1 MSRRLNSE
9 RLPTTRTGVLK
20 MYDNIAYL
28 IKDGART
35 YDTYLNE
42 HIATTRRM
50 VYVQPRSVYNSEFYN
65 ASILGLHPSITLT
78 LTNREDYEGEK
89 LVEFE
94 GKTYEVIRAD
104 WKAQRDSITLV
115 LEEKTN
121 PGTSAPTP
129 TTTETTEGN

>member
-1 MSRRLNSE
+1 
-9 RLPTTRTGVLK
+9 

-28 IKDGART
+28 LKYGEKT
-35 YDTYLNE
+35 YDAYLNE
-42 HIATTRRM
+42 NISTTRRM

-65 ASILGLHPSITLT
+65 AQIIGLHPSITLT
-78 LTNREDYEGEK
+78 LANREDYEGEK

-94 GKTYEVIRAD
+94 GKTYNVIRAD

-121 PGTSAPTP
+121 V
-129 TTTETTEGN
+129 E

>member
-1 MSRRLNSE
+1 
-9 RLPTTRTGVLK
+9 

-28 IKDGART
+28 LKYGDKT
-35 YDTYLNE
+35 YDAYLNE
-42 HIATTRRM
+42 NISTTRKM

-65 ASILGLHPSITLT
+65 AQIIGLHPSITLT
-78 LTNREDYEGEK
+78 LANREDYEGEK

-94 GKTYEVIRAD
+94 GKTYNVIRAD

-121 PGTSAPTP
+121 V
-129 TTTETTEGN
+129 E